1 MDRQICAAIKSKY
14 HLLFNYDDLPRE
26 IEQHPH
32 SASSKGKEAVRGF
45 QTDGQSSSGPLGWR
59 LWDVVKMGSFRVSD
73 STFSDSRPGYVRG
86 DSHMNPVNCEF

>member
-32 SASSKGKEAVRGF
+32 SASSKGKEARIPNRRAKF
-45 QTDGQSSSGPLGWR
+45 KR
-59 LWDVVKMGSFRVSD
+59 AARVALVGCGEEGILSC
-73 STFSDSRPGYVRG
+73 V
-86 DSHMNPVNCEF
+86 